1 MLNFKKNYKLNH
13 NTNDVDLFIHELL
26 LDIIRF
32 YQDPLNS
39 TGDFLTTRF
48 ADIKVVDNLGI
59 DMYVRDSLQELN
71 NMDGTEV
78 LLTYRPNYDNLYDN
92 CNGSF
97 TYDFGLLTKDCD
109 SKARLKTITDYIIE
123 TILEYTESY
132 QNTVST
138 NIDFSSQSVVNPTK
152 YACQLNQSKI
162 IQRLDVTNESFISE
176 TNRTNFITNLFTI
189 KFKINKII

>member
-1 MLNFKKNYKLNH
+1 MFNFKKNYQLKH

-26 LDIIRF
+26 LDIINF
-32 YQDPLNS
+32 YKNPINS
-39 TGDFLTTRF
+39 NSNFLPTRF
-48 ADIKVVDNLGI
+48 SDIEVVDNLGL

-71 NMDGTEV
+71 NINGTEV
-78 LLTYRPNYDNLYDN
+78 LMTYRPNYDNLYDN
-92 CNGSF
+92 CNGTF

-123 TILEYTESY
+123 TILEYKESY
-132 QNTVST
+132 QNTVAT
-138 NIDFSSQSVVNPTK
+138 TIDYTTGTTINPIK
-152 YACQLNQSKI
+152 YSCQLDQSKI
-162 IQRLDVTNESFISE
+162 IQRLDVTNESFIGE